1 MRRWADEA
9 AGSISRCADDIGV
22 AGIPVCAGVW
32 RWQGE
37 IDIVV
42 KGGNYGWRC
51 REGLH
56 AFGSQTGCPTSGFI
70 DPVAEYDHGL
80 GVSITGGHVYRTKAT
95 AIQGLVGGGDWADY
109 LRPCSVGVAGRAF
122 MTPIASFEVV
132 AAGFGLLLPVA
143 SSATGAG
150 D

>member
-9 AGSISRCADDIGV
+9 AGSISRCADDIAV

-56 AFGSQTGCPTSGFI
+56 AFGAKQVVQLRVLSTRWPNTIMDSAYRSRAVMCIGRRQQQFRGWLGEGTGP
-70 DPVAEYDHGL
+70 
-80 GVSITGGHVYRTKAT
+80 ITY
-95 AIQGLVGGGDWADY
+95 GLVQ
-109 LRPCSVGVAGRAF
+109 
-122 MTPIASFEVV
+122 
-132 AAGFGLLLPVA
+132 
-143 SSATGAG
+143 SAWP
-150 D
+150 DERS